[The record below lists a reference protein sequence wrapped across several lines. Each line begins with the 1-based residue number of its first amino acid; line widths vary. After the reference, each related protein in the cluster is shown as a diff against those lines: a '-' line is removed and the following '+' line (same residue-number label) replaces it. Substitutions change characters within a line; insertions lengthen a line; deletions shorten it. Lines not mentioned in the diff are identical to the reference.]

1 MGFSTLEIIIIVIA
15 LIAVFVLVRL
25 FYQRTMRVRNR
36 LQMEQMFTNIT
47 HELLTPLAILSAS
60 VEHLHQKEPQY
71 DDEYSMMQLNIQR
84 CVRLLQQILETSK
97 SLSGDL
103 RLLVSHGDIMRYIRE
118 TATTI
123 KPLMQRNEL
132 DFNITCTP
140 ESMMGWIDP
149 DKLDKIIFNLLSN
162 AAKYT
167 PKGGNVTLDVQ
178 TNKNYDRIIIRVID
192 TGKGIP
198 KERQKTLFQ
207 RFNDGEYRS
216 NHTFGTGLG
225 MALTRDLVYLHG
237 GTINYKSEEGKGTT
251 FIVELPINK
260 ESFTTNQIDEH
271 NKIIPYVPKS
281 LVIDYRKRPEPTP
294 ILTPEELQA
303 NKEAEENAYKIL
315 IVEDNIELLMLMKQI
330 LFPKYH
336 VLTASNG
343 REALEVIRTF
353 DLDLIVSDVMMP
365 IMDGYE
371 LTKTVKNNP
380 DFNHIPII
388 LLTAKT
394 QDKDKEEG
402 LRIGADDYI
411 NKPFRLGDLTMRID
425 NIIEKRKRI
434 QSDFRQLTIDETKK
448 AASTPSPD
456 NEFLQR
462 AIECVN
468 KHLDDT
474 EFDRDAFAREM
485 GASAS
490 TLYNKLRATTGMNVT
505 NFIRDI
511 RMKSIDGIIKA
522 NPDLRVSDLAYR
534 IGFKDPKYFA
544 TIFKK
549 EFGMQPKEYIEKLR
563 KS

>member
-1 MGFSTLEIIIIVIA
+1 MDFSTLEIIIIVIA
-15 LIAVFVLVRL
+15 LIAVLVLMRL

-71 DDEYSMMQLNIQR
+71 DNEYSMMQLNIQR

-132 DFNITCTP
+132 NYSITCTP

-167 PKGGNVTLDVQ
+167 PKGGSVRLDVQ
-178 TNKNYDRIIIRVID
+178 TNKNYDHIIIRVID

-225 MALTRDLVYLHG
+225 MALTRDLVYLHS

-260 ESFTTNQIDEH
+260 EAFTSSQIDEQ
-271 NKIIPYVPKS
+271 NKIIPYIPKS
-281 LVIDYRKRPEPTP
+281 FVIDYRKRPDPP
-294 ILTPEELQA
+294 PTPEEQEA

-330 LFPKYH
+330 LFPKYY

-343 REALEVIRTF
+343 REALEVIRTAE
-353 DLDLIVSDVMMP
+353 LDLIVSDVMMP

>member
-563 KS
+563 NS

>member
-315 IVEDNIELLMLMKQI
+315 IIEDNIELLMLMKQI

-371 LTKTVKNNP
+371 LTKAVKDNP
-380 DFNHIPII
+380 DYNHIPII

-394 QDKDKEEG
+394 QAKDKEEG

-411 NKPFRLGDLTMRID
+411 IKPFRLGDLTMRID
-425 NIIEKRKRI
+425 SIIEKRKRI

-511 RMKSIDGIIKA
+511 RLKSVDGIIKA
-522 NPDLRVSDLAYR
+522 NPDLRVSDLAYS

-563 KS
+563 NS

>member
-511 RMKSIDGIIKA
+511 RLKSVDGIIKA
-522 NPDLRVSDLAYR
+522 NPDLRVSDLAYS

-563 KS
+563 NS